1 MSQATSKTAIIATI
15 AAELRGVPA
24 DAQPSWFRSELDV
37 EIGEKGRKIA
47 LRQRKQLSRL
57 DEKKGRKSDDASTT
71 HESDEWIWD
80 TIGVDLHKL
89 DLERAFVV
97 FEPLKETEALV
108 RHLRATIGVAEIL
121 ETYGDGTDRRVLARV
136 VFWGAQRRAQIDDQ
150 MRRAGVRFEW
160 WDIRRESPSQPF
172 EEAPAAKTWAAL
184 ARQIGVLEGHTI
196 HDHP

>member
-37 EIGEKGRKIA
+37 EIGEKGRKTA
-47 LRQRKQLSRL
+47 LRQRKQLSVL
-57 DEKKGRKSDDASTT
+57 DEKKGRKSNDDSTPYK
-71 HESDEWIWD
+71 SDEWIWD
-80 TIGVDLHKL
+80 TVGVDLHKL

-97 FEPLKETEALV
+97 FEPLKRTEALV
-108 RHLRATIGVAEIL
+108 QHLRETIGVTEIL
-121 ETYGDGTDRRVLARV
+121 ETYGSEAGRRVLARV
-136 VFWGAQRRAQIDDQ
+136 IFWGAQRRAQIDDQ
-150 MRRAGVRFEW
+150 LREAGVHFAW

-184 ARQIGVLEGHTI
+184 AHQIAVLEGHTI